1 MSLPFLHR
9 SLQAAVLTLLLAIC
23 CRTPFASAA
32 PTPKPAPA
40 GQASAGQT
48 PLPPKLRVSTRIVS
62 PFVMKNNAQLTGF
75 STELW
80 ASIADELHVQS
91 VVTVTP
97 DIKSLLG
104 SVSGGKTDLGIAA
117 ISITSDRDKI
127 FDFSQPIYDSG
138 LQIMVRD
145 SGQGGEGSHLQAVL
159 KSLFSQSILQLLG
172 FTALIIV
179 IAAHV
184 IWLVERHHPNG
195 VVETKSYF
203 PGIFK
208 ATWWAAGVLGTQM
221 DEMPKGPLGRFV
233 AIVWIFVS
241 VIFVAYF
248 TAEVTT
254 ALTVQQL
261 QGNIHNLSDLPGK
274 RIGTVG
280 GSSSAT
286 YLREQHYLVAEYPQI
301 ADVVK
306 ALQNHKVDAVVY
318 DAPVLQYYASHDG
331 KNSVQVVG
339 SIFRKEDYG
348 IVFPANSP
356 YRKPVNQALLTLK
369 ENGEYDKLYNKWF
382 SSDNGGEDSGGHAS
396 GD

>member
-1 MSLPFLHR
+1 MPLHFTRRRFIALGLFLIFALCALR
-9 SLQAAVLTLLLAIC
+9 PAPVSATPPATPAADQAAM
-23 CRTPFASAA
+23 P
-32 PTPKPAPA
+32 PT
-40 GQASAGQT
+40 
-48 PLPPKLRVSTRIVS
+48 LRVATRIVS
-62 PFVMKNNAQLTGF
+62 PFVMKNGDQLTGF

-80 ASIADELHVQS
+80 SSIADELHVQS
-91 VVTVTP
+91 QTTVAP
-97 DIKSLLG
+97 DIKSLLD
-104 SVSGGKTDLGIAA
+104 SVQNGQADLGVAA

-138 LQIMVRD
+138 LQIMVR
-145 SGQGGEGSHLQAVL
+145 STGQNGEGSHLEAVL
-159 KSLFSQSILQLLG
+159 KDLFSPAILQLLG
-172 FTALIIV
+172 FTVLII
-179 IAAHV
+179 IAAAHV

-195 VVETKSYF
+195 VVETRKYF

-233 AIVWIFVS
+233 AVIWIFVS

-261 QGNIHNLSDLPGK
+261 QGSIHSLSDLPGK
-274 RIGTVG
+274 RIATTA
-280 GSSSAT
+280 GSSSAM

-301 ADVVK
+301 DDAVK
-306 ALQNHKVDAVVY
+306 ALEARKVDAVVY

-339 SIFRKEDYG
+339 NIFRKEDYG
-348 IVFPANSP
+348 IVFPPNSP
-356 YRKPVNQALLTLK
+356 YRKPVNHALLTLK
-369 ENGEYDKLYNKWF
+369 ENGTYDKLYNKWF
-382 SSDNGGEDSGGHAS
+382 SNDSGGDSAS
-396 GD
+396 SGSGGS

>member
-1 MSLPFLHR
+1 MPS
-9 SLQAAVLTLLLAIC
+9 
-23 CRTPFASAA
+23 
-32 PTPKPAPA
+32 
-40 GQASAGQT
+40 
-48 PLPPKLRVSTRIVS
+48 KLRVATRIVS
-62 PFVMKNNAQLTGF
+62 PFVMKNNGQLTGF

-80 ASIADELHVQS
+80 ADIADQMHVQS
-91 VVTVTP
+91 DVTVAP
-97 DIKSLLG
+97 DIQSLLD
-104 SVSGGKTDLGIAA
+104 SVRGGQSDLGIAA

-145 SGQGGEGSHLQAVL
+145 SSQGGEGSHLQTVL
-159 KSLFSQSILQLLG
+159 RELFSPAILQLLG
-172 FTALIIV
+172 FTLLIIV
-179 IAAHV
+179 IAAHM

-233 AIVWIFVS
+233 AVIWIFVS

-261 QGNIHNLSDLPGK
+261 QGSIHSLSDLPGK
-274 RIGTVG
+274 RIGTAA
-280 GSSSAT
+280 GSSSAN
-286 YLREQHYLVAEYPQI
+286 YLRDQHYLTAEYPQI
-301 ADVVK
+301 EDAIK

-318 DAPVLQYYASHDG
+318 DAPVLQYYASRDG

-382 SSDNGGEDSGGHAS
+382 SSDSSTSNGDSSGGGDHAS
-396 GD
+396 GN